1 MGLKAV
7 STSFSMFIHK
17 PKTTAEEAFIEIL
30 IIRTG
35 QSCKVNGWAVKL
47 WVHVLY
53 VSMCYTDDFGEK
65 TEDSNTAPQCFVE
78 FGDSFYLSRKYIPG
92 I

>member
-30 IIRTG
+30 MIRRG

-47 WVHVLY
+47 WVC